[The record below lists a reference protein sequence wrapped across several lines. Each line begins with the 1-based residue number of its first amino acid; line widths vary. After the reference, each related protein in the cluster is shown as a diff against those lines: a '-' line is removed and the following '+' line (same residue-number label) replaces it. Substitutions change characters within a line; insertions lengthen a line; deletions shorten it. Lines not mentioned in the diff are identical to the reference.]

1 MGQKDNLYFGGGS
14 LYITPLGQ
22 TGERIDIGCLELSL
36 SKESQKTTAWTRAYG
51 AKQKLAEVITE
62 ENWTLK
68 IKGNNFSAQA
78 LALVLGSEV
87 YTQEV
92 QKGEALPYGGV
103 AQNPTTIQYLKAGSQ
118 SQSQSFRLEFVGK
131 SVMGKQVHAI
141 FYNVNLSLDGDLNLM
156 SEEFS
161 TLSLSGACSAGPE
174 GIYSH
179 FISDA
184 RQEQEAQAQQ
194 PQAAQAEPQTP
205 QETTPPPKKVEVKT
219 APTQAEPKPPRNHP

>member
-14 LYITPLGQ
+14 LYITPLDQ

-36 SKESQKTTAWTRAYG
+36 SKESQKTTAWTRAHG
-51 AKQKLAEVITE
+51 AKQKLAEVVTE

-68 IKGNNFSAQA
+68 IKGNNFSAPA

-87 YTQEV
+87 YTQKV
-92 QKGEALPYGGV
+92 GKGEALPYGGV

-118 SQSQSFRLEFVGK
+118 SESQSFRLEFVGK

-184 RQEQEAQAQQ
+184 RQEEAEATPTQE
-194 PQAAQAEPQTP
+194 EPQTP
-205 QETTPPPKKVEVKT
+205 QET
-219 APTQAEPKPPRNHP
+219 